1 MDSAELKQL
10 INVLIDKYL
19 DEAVRNKN
27 QKDAADELTRL
38 AQIFS
43 NESGL
48 KIAKTRS
55 TLDLIEYEAT
65 GTPAW
70 PIVSSVTE
78 RIRKTLDE
86 N

>member
-1 MDSAELKQL
+1 MD
-10 INVLIDKYL
+10 NVDKT
-19 DEAVRNKN
+19 
-27 QKDAADELTRL
+27 QKDTADELTRL

-43 NESGL
+43 NESGFKL
-48 KIAKTRS
+48 VKIRN

-86 N
+86 I